1 MTSGSGPLAVVVG
14 AGVGGLT
21 AAAAL
26 SHHFPQ
32 VIVLERDALS
42 RETLLRQGVPQGHHV
57 HGLLA
62 GGGRAGCAGSVAA
75 TTGAD
80 KRQLGGVTYLDG
92 RFQVASSQRWP
103 SYETARVIRRIR
115 SVGKLM
121 DAFERM
127 AASLIIS
134 ASGSSADMLA
144 ACTACRLAAAAP
156 GTKRQQPRA
165 T

>member
-1 MTSGSGPLAVVVG
+1 
-14 AGVGGLT
+14 
-21 AAAAL
+21 
-26 SHHFPQ
+26 
-32 VIVLERDALS
+32 
-42 RETLLRQGVPQGHHV
+42 
-57 HGLLA
+57 
-62 GGGRAGCAGSVAA
+62 
-75 TTGAD
+75 
-80 KRQLGGVTYLDG
+80 
-92 RFQVASSQRWP
+92 
-103 SYETARVIRRIR
+103 
-115 SVGKLM
+115 M